1 MKRTF
6 ATLLA
11 GLLLATAQPTLALAR
26 DNHHRDRDRQPH
38 GWQNHDRGHERQRHQ
53 RHDGYSSALGWG
65 LAGLALGGIVFSAG
79 TPTPPVIIA
88 PTPVR
93 PPGSIWYYCD
103 TYAAYY
109 PYVDQCPGGWRAVPA
124 Y

>member
-11 GLLLATAQPTLALAR
+11 GLLLATALPSSVMAR
-26 DNHHRDRDRQPH
+26 DDDRHH
-38 GWQNHDRGHERQRHQ
+38 GHDRHGYDRRGFDHGHDRH
-53 RHDGYSSALGWG
+53 RHPSNSSALGWG
-65 LAGLALGGIVFSAG
+65 LAGLTAGAIVFSMSA
-79 TPTPPVIIA
+79 PRPPIVVT

-93 PPGSIWYYCD
+93 PPGRMWYYCD
-103 TYAAYY
+103 AYAAYY

>member
-6 ATLLA
+6 VTLFA
-11 GLLLATAQPTLALAR
+11 ALLLATALPSSVIAR
-26 DNHHRDRDRQPH
+26 DDGRHDRH
-38 GWQNHDRGHERQRHQ
+38 GYGQRGFDRGHDRHRHRHPQRTH
-53 RHDGYSSALGWG
+53 SSALGWG
-65 LAGLALGGIVFSAG
+65 LAGLTAGAIVFSMS
-79 TPTPPVIIA
+79 TPSPPVVIT

-93 PPGSIWYYCD
+93 PPGRMWYYCD
-103 TYAAYY
+103 AYAAYY